1 MSLRGRVRR
10 LVRKLILWSGILVLV
25 GLCLY
30 WIQANLATLAKKSAV
45 TWAIYEHMAAH
56 MGGHTYLG
64 LFYTSFLGAL
74 FFVFIP
80 LEAVFYY
87 YLGLP
92 RSQVGVLAAA
102 WAGSVLGLFVDY
114 LIGAAFGQRIVAR
127 LWPERFLKTK
137 RATERWG
144 TLIVAV
150 SNLVPFLPVQ
160 FISLAVGATRF
171 GARSF
176 LLATAASR
184 LLYLLALLL
193 GGLYFSDTLRAIFH

>member
-1 MSLRGRVRR
+1 MSLRGRARR
-10 LVRKLILWSGILVLV
+10 LFRKLLLWAALLALLGLGI
-25 GLCLY
+25 Y
-30 WIQANLATLAKKSAV
+30 WVQANLASLAKHNAV
-45 TWAIYEHMAAH
+45 TWAIYRHMAAH

-64 LFYTSFLGAL
+64 LFYTSLLGAL

-87 YLGLP
+87 YLALP

-102 WAGSVLGLFVDY
+102 WAGSVLGLFFDY
-114 LIGAAFGQRIVAR
+114 LMGAAFGQRILAR
-127 LWPERFLKTK
+127 FWPERFLKTK
-137 RATERWG
+137 RAAERWG
-144 TLIVAV
+144 TFVVAV

-171 GARSF
+171 GARRF

-184 LLYLLALLL
+184 LLYLLVLLL
-193 GGLYFSDTLRAIFH
+193 GGTYFSDSLRSIFH